1 MRKRGVAMKRHLV
14 ALAVI
19 AAVVASACSSGGG
32 VSTATATATTAA
44 ASPTKAAPT
53 TMSVAYSSVSGD
65 KLPIFVAY
73 EAGIFTAN
81 NLIVD
86 PSNVNGSPEAIAPL
100 LSGHDTDGPFSA
112 AHALT

>member
-19 AAVVASACSSGGG
+19 GALVASACSSGGG
-32 VSTATATATTAA
+32 VSTATATATVAG

-53 TMSVAYSSVSGD
+53 MMSVAYSSVSGD
-65 KLPIFVAY
+65 KLPIFVAD

-81 NLIVD
+81 NLIVHS
-86 PSNVNGSPEAIAPL
+86 SNADRSPQ
-100 LSGHDTDGPFSA
+100 
-112 AHALT
+112 ALASLP